1 MEQSLKKIMV
11 VILVI
16 IAVSLG
22 LSPMSAHADEYNDG
36 VEEISENVEDIMSD
50 FSLDLSL
57 EDAEKLSLD
66 SLIGKIREQLTDRIS
81 EPVRLLAV
89 IFMVIVLCAVISSA
103 GTFSGKSSGNIYS
116 MVCVMAAVAVILPR
130 IMAVYGEILS
140 LIHTTGSF
148 ILVFVPFF
156 TGIAVTSGSITTA
169 GIYHIMMLGASEF
182 IVKLAESWFMPVLGA
197 MAAIGITGSIFPSV
211 SLDSLVNLLK
221 KAITWGISVA
231 MTLFTGFVSLKCTIG
246 SKADGAAAKTAKMLV
261 GNFVPIVGGA
271 VSDAYSTVKGSF
283 QVIGGAVGAVGITGI
298 ILLLLPMILEIL
310 LYRFVMWTGIAAAE
324 VFAAE
329 PLRKLMKSID
339 SGLAIAQCILV
350 CYAVIFILCSAILIS
365 AMGGS

>member
-1 MEQSLKKIMV
+1 MEQFLKKIIAA
-11 VILVI
+11 ILVI
-16 IAVSLG
+16 TAVFLG
-22 LSPMSAHADEYNDG
+22 LSPMTVCADEYNDG
-36 VEEISENVEDIMSD
+36 MEEISENVENIMSD

-57 EDAEKLSLD
+57 QDADKLSID
-66 SLIGKIREQLTDRIS
+66 SLLGKVWERLTDRLG

-103 GTFSGKSSGNIYS
+103 GSLSEKASGDIYS
-116 MVCVMAAVAVILPR
+116 MVCVMSAVAVILPR
-130 IMAVYGEILS
+130 IMAVYSEILS

-197 MAAIGITGSIFPSV
+197 AAALGITGSIFPAV

-221 KAITWGISVA
+221 KAITWGISIA
-231 MTLFTGFVSLKCTIG
+231 MTLFTGFVSLKCTIS
-246 SKADGAAAKTAKMLV
+246 SKADGAASKTAKMLV

-283 QVIGGAVGAVGITGI
+283 QVIGGAVGAVGITGM
-298 ILLLLPMILEIL
+298 ILLLLPMILEVL

-324 VFAAE
+324 IFSSE

-339 SGLAIAQCILV
+339 SGLAIAQCILI
-350 CYAVIFILCSAILIS
+350 CYSVIFVLCSAILIN
-365 AMGGS
+365 AMGGG

>member
-1 MEQSLKKIMV
+1 MEQSLKKIAAA
-11 VILVI
+11 ILVI
-16 IAVSLG
+16 AAVFLC
-22 LSPMSAHADEYNDG
+22 LSPISACADEYNDSI
-36 VEEISENVEDIMSD
+36 EEITENVENIMSG

-57 EDAEKLSLD
+57 QDAERLSLD
-66 SLIGKIREQLTDRIS
+66 SLLAKVTERLTDRLG

-103 GTFSGKSSGNIYS
+103 GNFHGNTSGDVYS

-130 IMAVYGEILS
+130 IMAVYSEILS
-140 LIHTTGSF
+140 LIHTTGGF

-169 GIYHIMMLGASEF
+169 GIYHVMMLGASEL
-182 IVKLAESWFMPVLGA
+182 IVKLAESWFMPILGA
-197 MAAIGITGSIFPSV
+197 AAALGITGSIFPNL

-221 KAITWGISVA
+221 KVITWGISVA

-261 GNFVPIVGGA
+261 GNFVPIVGSA

-283 QVIGGAVGAVGITGI
+283 QVIGGAVGAVGISGI
-298 ILLLLPMILEIL
+298 IILLLPMIIEVL

-324 VFAAE
+324 IFSAE
-329 PLRKLMKSID
+329 SLRRLMKSID

-350 CYAVIFILCSAILIS
+350 CYSVIFVLCSAILIS
-365 AMGGS
+365 AMGG

>member
-1 MEQSLKKIMV
+1 MEQSLKKFIAAV
-11 VILVI
+11 FVI
-16 IAVSLG
+16 IAVFVG
-22 LSPMSAHADEYNDG
+22 LLPMSAYADEYNDG
-36 VEEISENVEDIMSD
+36 MEEISENVENIMSD

-66 SLIGKIREQLTDRIS
+66 SLFGKIRERLTDRLG
-81 EPVRLLAV
+81 EPMRLLAV

-103 GTFSGKSSGNIYS
+103 GSFSGKASGDIYS
-116 MVCVMAAVAVILPR
+116 MVCVMSAVAVILPR
-130 IMAVYGEILS
+130 IMAIYSEILS
-140 LIHTTGSF
+140 LIHTTGGF

-156 TGIAVTSGSITTA
+156 TGIAAATGSITTA
-169 GIYHIMMLGASEF
+169 GIYHIMVLGASEF

-197 MAAIGITGSIFPSV
+197 TAALGITGSIFPSV
-211 SLDSLVNLLK
+211 SLDSLVDLLK
-221 KAITWGISVA
+221 KAITWGISIA

-261 GNFVPIVGGA
+261 GNFVPIVGSA

-283 QVIGGAVGAVGITGI
+283 QVIGGAAGAVGITGI
-298 ILLLLPMILEIL
+298 ILLLLPMILEVI

-324 VFAAE
+324 IFSAD

-339 SGLAIAQCILV
+339 SGLAIAQCILI
-350 CYAVIFILCSAILIS
+350 CYSVIFILCSAILIS
-365 AMGGS
+365 AMGGG

>member
-1 MEQSLKKIMV
+1 MEQFIKKI
-11 VILVI
+11 
-16 IAVSLG
+16 IAAALMIAAIFLG
-22 LSPMSAHADEYNDG
+22 LLPMTACADEYSDG
-36 VEEISENVEDIMSD
+36 MEEISENVGDIMSG

-57 EDAEKLSLD
+57 DDAEKLSID
-66 SLIGKIREQLTDRIS
+66 SLLGKVGEQLADRLG
-81 EPVRLLAV
+81 EPVHLLAV

-103 GTFSGKSSGNIYS
+103 GSFSGKASEDIYS
-116 MVCVMAAVAVILPR
+116 MVCVMSAVAVILPR
-130 IMAVYGEILS
+130 IMAVYSEILS

-197 MAAIGITGSIFPSV
+197 AAALGITGSIFPSV

-221 KAITWGISVA
+221 KVITWGISVA

-261 GNFVPIVGGA
+261 GNFVPIIGGA

-283 QVIGGAVGAVGITGI
+283 QVIGGAVGALGITGI
-298 ILLLLPMILEIL
+298 ILLLLPMILEVL
-310 LYRFVMWTGIAAAE
+310 LYRFVMWVGIAAAE
-324 VFAAE
+324 IFSSE

-350 CYAVIFILCSAILIS
+350 CYSVIFVLCSAILIR
-365 AMGGS
+365 AMGGG

>member
-1 MEQSLKKIMV
+1 MEQSVKK
-11 VILVI
+11 VIAAFLVI
-16 IAVSLG
+16 IVVFLG
-22 LSPMSAHADEYNDG
+22 LSPIYACADEYNDG
-36 VEEISENVEDIMSD
+36 MDEISENVEDIMSD

-57 EDAEKLSLD
+57 QDAEKLSLD
-66 SLIGKIREQLTDRIS
+66 SLLGKIGERLTDRLG
-81 EPVRLLAV
+81 EPVQLLAV
-89 IFMVIVLCAVISSA
+89 IFMVIVLYSVVSSA
-103 GTFSGKSSGNIYS
+103 GSFSARSSGEIYS

-130 IMAVYGEILS
+130 IMAVYSEILS

-156 TGIAVTSGSITTA
+156 TGIAAASGSITTA
-169 GIYHIMMLGASEF
+169 SIYHIMVLGASEL

-197 MAAIGITGSIFPSV
+197 AAALGITGSIFPSV

-221 KAITWGISVA
+221 KAITWGISIA

-246 SKADGAAAKTAKMLV
+246 SKADGVAAKTAKMLV

-298 ILLLLPMILEIL
+298 ILLLLPMILEVF

-324 VFAAE
+324 IFSAE
-329 PLRKLMKSID
+329 SLRKLMKSID
-339 SGLAIAQCILV
+339 SGLAIAQCILI
-350 CYAVIFILCSAILIS
+350 CYSVIFVLCSAILIS
-365 AMGGS
+365 TMGGG